1 MNEEKK
7 TERFNEKET
16 SGDTGTGDKS
26 SASSIVEQA
35 DLAAER
41 LAKENERFEAN
52 IRRQEEI
59 MAKQTLGGRSEI
71 SKPEPVKQLTDNEFY
86 KKFLKGGTE
95 NPFK

>member
-7 TERFNEKET
+7 AERIIEKKAGE
-16 SGDTGTGDKS
+16 DTGDGNKS

-41 LAKENERFEAN
+41 LALQNEKMEAN
-52 IRRQEEI
+52 IRRQEEL

-71 SKPEPVKQLTDNEFY
+71 SKPEKPKEDTDREFY
-86 KKFLKGGTE
+86 KKFLKGE
-95 NPFK
+95 IKAPF